1 MKWEIQEPEGSW
13 QGFGDNVPIAFSHKE
28 ELLVELEKV
37 SLKKRLVTLFFSM
50 LSISTFTFGGG
61 FVIVTLMKRR
71 FVDDL
76 KWLKEDD
83 MLDMTA
89 IAQSCPGAIAVNGAI
104 LVGRRVAGAAG
115 IAVAYFNVTTF
126 DDYERLMRTFTDI
139 TGRADLYDQNV
150 AKVAE
155 AIDAVTAQVPA
166 ENPPTALVLTTFS
179 GGTRVQSFGTQTGAM
194 LADLGVNNLADENR
208 SLLKDFSLEAVI
220 EMDPDFIF
228 VIPMGN
234 DTEAAMRNLEEA
246 TAANPAWSSLSAVQN
261 GRYITLDPT
270 LYLAKPNAQWDAAY
284 QGLFDNLYGQ
294 N

>member
-1 MKWEIQEPEGSW
+1 MIEKKERRGTC
-13 QGFGDNVPIAFSHKE
+13 GDNVPIIFSHKE

-115 IAVAYFNVTTF
+115 IAVATLATVIPPLVILSLVSYFYALFADNPYVAAVLKEKRMLLNIIMVAAF
-126 DDYERLMRTFTDI
+126 AAALM
-139 TGRADLYDQNV
+139 
-150 AKVAE
+150 
-155 AIDAVTAQVPA
+155 
-166 ENPPTALVLTTFS
+166 
-179 GGTRVQSFGTQTGAM
+179 
-194 LADLGVNNLADENR
+194 GVNVVYIILA
-208 SLLKDFSLEAVI
+208 SGVVGIVCALTGK
-220 EMDPDFIF
+220 
-228 VIPMGN
+228 GKKH
-234 DTEAAMRNLEEA
+234 AA
-246 TAANPAWSSLSAVQN
+246 
-261 GRYITLDPT
+261 
-270 LYLAKPNAQWDAAY
+270 
-284 QGLFDNLYGQ
+284 
-294 N
+294 

>member
-1 MKWEIQEPEGSW
+1 MRCYRKAIAKVGNLRTSGSW
-13 QGFGDNVPIAFSHKE
+13 QGFGDNVPIIFSHKE

-115 IAVAYFNVTTF
+115 IAVATLATVIPPLVILSLVSYFYALFADNPYVAAVLAGMQAGVAAVIVDVVLNLGAGVLKEKRMLLNIIMVAAF
-126 DDYERLMRTFTDI
+126 AAALM
-139 TGRADLYDQNV
+139 
-150 AKVAE
+150 
-155 AIDAVTAQVPA
+155 
-166 ENPPTALVLTTFS
+166 
-179 GGTRVQSFGTQTGAM
+179 
-194 LADLGVNNLADENR
+194 GVNVVYIILA
-208 SLLKDFSLEAVI
+208 SGVVGIVCALTGK
-220 EMDPDFIF
+220 
-228 VIPMGN
+228 GKKH
-234 DTEAAMRNLEEA
+234 AA
-246 TAANPAWSSLSAVQN
+246 
-261 GRYITLDPT
+261 
-270 LYLAKPNAQWDAAY
+270 
-284 QGLFDNLYGQ
+284 
-294 N
+294 